1 MKTTTAEREVTSN
14 VGERGA
20 FTIKANGKAFKVLID
35 GLYADKI
42 QSITREIWSNALDAH
57 QMAGCLDRPFDVS
70 FPTAFDP
77 SFRVRDYGVSLTH
90 DQVMHLYTT
99 LFESTK
105 EDTNDQ
111 VGKLGLGS
119 KSPFAYTDS
128 FSVTV
133 VLDGQKRFYAAMIG
147 PDSVPTI
154 NYMGIEDTDEENGVE
169 VAFPVDKRDV
179 DAFARAAKRISH
191 GFDVKPNV
199 TNMGADQFNG
209 WPELPVMM
217 TGEGWKM
224 LRGNIDGYR
233 SQAYAKMGC
242 VLYPLNANAMGD
254 ITQDER
260 DILNHTFVID
270 FGIGDLE
277 ITASREELSY
287 GRNEP
292 TIPSIRARV
301 GAIIEELKATAAQ
314 RFAEC
319 RTYWEACVLYYSTV
333 HDHSLPDFYRKMYEK
348 YGTWNGKALQKKFP
362 LTRGRGFEVMH
373 FDSKAFS
380 RATVSFR
387 PATANIDLIPQK
399 NTVFLLE
406 DLTMGRKVKRASAR
420 VRLWR
425 EATKSK
431 QAVWIRFHS
440 HAQMSEV
447 LPKLMETY
455 DGAEFID
462 IESIELPVVERSN
475 APRRPVMPRVFDGN
489 SFDDCVE
496 LDEEDFEEGGI
507 FVSLERMNPVIPAG
521 ASQPRTVINY
531 LVRLGVISKDTPIYG
546 APKSLRK
553 NFEGEQWVDLYDFA
567 REWLAENGKDAPVI
581 QAREHAV
588 SVIRTDSTLR
598 YIRDHVAVEKI
609 GNLNSPVL
617 EVEALF
623 DMAVTVR
630 DMEAK
635 DIFALANA
643 LGKRLDGNEHH
654 DGLLDL
660 HSDLVARLHAAYPLL
675 ATLVRRVS
683 YDDNLV
689 DLLTQYVNMCDT
701 VSETNHVAQF
711 QIAAE

>member
-57 QMAGCLDRPFDVS
+57 AMAGCTDRPFEVS

-147 PDSVPTI
+147 ADSVPTI
-154 NYMGIEDTDEENGVE
+154 NFMGVEDSDEENGVE

-179 DAFARAAKRISH
+179 DAFARAAKRVSH
-191 GFDVKPNV
+191 GFDVKPTV
-199 TNMGADQFNG
+199 TNMGSDQFSG
-209 WPELPVMM
+209 WPELPVLM

-301 GAIIEELKATAAQ
+301 GAIIEELKATAAK

-319 RTYWEACVLYYSTV
+319 ATYWEACVLYYSTV

-362 LTRGRGFEVMH
+362 LHRGHGFDIMH

-380 RATVSFR
+380 RVTVTYR
-387 PATANIDLIPQK
+387 PATATIDLVPQK

-406 DLTMGRKVKRASAR
+406 DLTMGRKVKRSSAR

-425 EATKSK
+425 EATKAK
-431 QAVWIRFHS
+431 QAVWVRFYS
-440 HAQMSEV
+440 HEHMAAV
-447 LPKLMETY
+447 LPKLMDTY
-455 DGAEFID
+455 DGAEFINVED
-462 IESIELPVVERSN
+462 IELPVVERSS

-489 SFDDCVE
+489 GFDDYVE
-496 LDEEDFEEGGI
+496 LEEEDFEEGGI
-507 FVSLERMNPVIPAG
+507 FVALERMNPVIPAG

-531 LVRLGVISKDTPIYG
+531 LVRLGVISKDTPVYG

-581 QAREHAV
+581 NARERAV
-588 SVIRTDSTLR
+588 AAIRSDVLLR
-598 YIRDHVAVEKI
+598 YVSEHVNEELVE
-609 GNLNSPVL
+609 NVNSPVH
-617 EVEALF
+617 EVSALMQ
-623 DMAVTVR
+623 MAVTER
-630 DMEAK
+630 DMESK
-635 DIFALANA
+635 DIYALANA
-643 LGKRLDGNEHH
+643 LGKRLDDSALQ
-654 DGLLDL
+654 DGLVDL
-660 HSDLVARLHAAYPLL
+660 QTDLVTRLTAAYPMLEML
-675 ATLVRRVS
+675 ARRVT
-683 YDDNLV
+683 YADNLV

-701 VSETNHVAQF
+701 VSETNHGVQF
-711 QIAAE
+711 KIAAE